1 MAEIKFYLEKRKDKS
16 TGQIITKNV
25 PIILFYSFNGQR
37 LQYFTGIRIDAAKW
51 DEENMKVSKGY
62 AEASDINK
70 ELGKLK
76 SKVEDIHDRAKA
88 LNEELSLEYFRERLK
103 GNSTANKGKKLFSEC
118 LEEYYTS
125 SALTKGDGTM
135 RAIKSSF
142 NILTDFSKF
151 SGSKLEFKNITQ
163 EFYDNLLDYCFNE
176 KGYKNGYTGKLI
188 KDLKAF
194 LNWSTERG
202 YNEQLDFQ
210 RKSFKK
216 LTEEPEIIFLNHEEL
231 MYLYN
236 HKLKETEQFKEIRDV
251 FCFGC
256 FTGMRYSDIL
266 ALKPEHIQDDFIR
279 YRIVKTGQ
287 VNMIP
292 LNPYSKKILNK
303 YKGKLVDKCL
313 PVISEQKTNE
323 YLKLLFEKIEL
334 NRKVQKVNFQGA
346 KSIKVTA
353 PLHQVITFHI
363 SKKTFMTNFLA
374 KGGSLLTAMSI
385 TGNKDFKT
393 ARRYYKVVDSL
404 KSEEMAKVFGNSKK

>member
-1 MAEIKFYLEKRKDKS
+1 MAEIKFYLEKRKDKA
-16 TGQIITKNV
+16 TGGLITKNV
-25 PIILFYSFNGQR
+25 PIVLFYSFNGER
-37 LQYFTGIRIDAAKW
+37 LQYFTGFRIDASKW

-62 AEASDINK
+62 AEASDINR

-103 GNSTANKGKKLFSEC
+103 GTSAANKGKKSFSEC

-142 NILTDFSKF
+142 SILTDFSGF
-151 SGSKLEFKNITQ
+151 AGTKLEFKNITQ

-176 KGYKNGYTGKLI
+176 KDYKNGYTGKLI

-194 LNWSTERG
+194 LNWATERG
-202 YNEQLDFQ
+202 YNTNLDYKK
-210 RKSFKK
+210 KSFKK
-216 LTEEPEIIFLNHEEL
+216 LTEEPEIIFLTYEEL
-231 MYLYN
+231 LFLYN
-236 HKLKETEQFKEIRDV
+236 HKIDNIERLQQVRDV

-266 ALKPEHIQDDFIR
+266 ALKPEHIHGNFIR

-287 VNMIP
+287 NNMIP
-292 LNPYSKKILNK
+292 LNPYSKKILNR
-303 YKGKLVDKCL
+303 YKGKFEDKCL
-313 PVISEQKTNE
+313 PVISEQNTND
-323 YLKLLFEKIEL
+323 YLKELFKKIKL
-334 NRKVQKVNFQGA
+334 DRKVQKVSFQGA
-346 KSIKVTA
+346 KSKKVTS
-353 PLHQVITFHI
+353 PLSEVITFHI

-385 TGNKDFKT
+385 TGNKDLKT

-404 KSEEMAKVFGNSKK
+404 KSEEMAKVFGK